1 MAGTPHGFSRGK
13 GTVPVT
19 GHATYKLTCPECNWS
34 QIIATAGAPSVLQCP
49 LCSWDDIDVR
59 QEGTFVSF
67 ECIKHGVVT
76 CIVTTPLAKPL
87 TTWIHSAHTAGFAQ
101 ANISTSSQHVASDPK
116 PQLCT

>member
-1 MAGTPHGFSRGK
+1 MAGTPHDFSRGK

-19 GHATYKLTCPECNWS
+19 GHATYKLTCPEYNWS

-67 ECIKHGVVT
+67 ECIKHGVIT
-76 CIVTTPLAKPL
+76 CIVTDAASK
-87 TTWIHSAHTAGFAQ
+87 TTDHVDSFCPHCRVRAGQYF
-101 ANISTSSQHVASDPK
+101 DK
-116 PQLCT
+116 